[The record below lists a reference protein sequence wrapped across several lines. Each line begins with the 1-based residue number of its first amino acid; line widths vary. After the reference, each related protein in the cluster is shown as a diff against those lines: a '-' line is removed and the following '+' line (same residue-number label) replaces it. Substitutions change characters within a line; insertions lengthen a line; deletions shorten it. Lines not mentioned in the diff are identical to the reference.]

1 MSQRKRSQLHRPPD
15 PAKLAPKA
23 SGGDLTLHSRNIGVL
38 PIVNRFIARCQLRE
52 TLCQFLP
59 REDARNRVE
68 TATAIL
74 LLVKNILISREP
86 IYGIA
91 QWAASW
97 VPELLDLHEDQLRS
111 LNDDRVGRALDR
123 LFDAATPEM
132 VMQITQHVIKEFRL
146 NLSELHNDST
156 TVKFCG
162 GYEEFEQPTKRRGK
176 QTVAIRRG
184 HSKDHR
190 PDLKQI
196 LYILTVSN
204 DGGVPVYFTADDG
217 DRHDDKTHVPT
228 WNLLRQLVG
237 RADFLYVADCK
248 LASAENLSHIDREGG
263 RFITILPKN
272 RKEPRQMIRTLR
284 EDPESLRWVLL
295 YEVTDKHDV
304 LQHRFKTLRE
314 EQLTADGYRLLW
326 IHSLVKA
333 QTDDAGRVK
342 AIGKTTD
349 DLMKLRVRLQSP
361 RSRMRE
367 RHRVEHEVEK
377 LLTRR
382 GTGELLKIDIKGEEE
397 VSLKQLTP
405 GRRTKNTQ
413 YTRVVKQRFDL
424 IWQVDS
430 EAIDL
435 ARRADGVFPLITND
449 QEMTAEEI
457 LRAYKRQ
464 PIIEK
469 RFSQL
474 KTDFVVAPIYLKEVS
489 RIESLLCV
497 YFMVLLLQTLLER
510 ELRDVMHQE
519 EIESLPLYPEGRSCR
534 HPTAR
539 RVIDVLDN
547 LTRHRLVTDEGDALD
562 LYTDPTTLQCQLIKL
577 FGLEPSTYGRN
588 PKN

>member
-1 MSQRKRSQLHRPPD
+1 
-15 PAKLAPKA
+15 
-23 SGGDLTLHSRNIGVL
+23 VL
-38 PIVNRFIARCQLRE
+38 PIVNRFIAQCQLRE
-52 TLCQFLP
+52 ILCQFLP
-59 REDARNRVE
+59 REDARNRVD

-97 VPELLDLHEDQLRS
+97 VPELLDLREDQLRS

-132 VMQITQHVIKEFRL
+132 VMRITQHVIKEFQL
-146 NLSELHNDST
+146 ELSELHNDST

-162 GYEEFEQPTKRRGK
+162 AYEEFEQPTKRRGK
-176 QTVAIRRG
+176 QTVAIRQG
-184 HSKDHR
+184 HIKDHR

-204 DGGVPVYFTADDG
+204 DGGVPVYFTTNDG

-228 WNLLRQLVG
+228 WNL
-237 RADFLYVADCK
+237 F
-248 LASAENLSHIDREGG
+248 
-263 RFITILPKN
+263 
-272 RKEPRQMIRTLR
+272 M
-284 EDPESLRWVLL
+284 
-295 YEVTDKHDV
+295 
-304 LQHRFKTLRE
+304 
-314 EQLTADGYRLLW
+314 
-326 IHSLVKA
+326 VKS

-349 DLMKLRVRLQSP
+349 DLMKLRARLQSP

-367 RHRVEHEVEK
+367 RHRVEHEVENI
-377 LLTRR
+377 LTRR
-382 GTGELLKIDIKGEEE
+382 GTGELLKIDILREEE
-397 VSLKQLTP
+397 VTLKQLTP
-405 GRRTKNTQ
+405 GRGTKNTQ

-424 IWQVDS
+424 TWQVDS
-430 EAIDL
+430 EAIDRV
-435 ARRADGVFPLITND
+435 RRADGVFPLITND

-474 KTDFVVAPIYLKEVS
+474 KTDFVVAPVYLKEVS

-547 LTRHRLVTDEGDALD
+547 LTRHRLVTDEGDVLD

-577 FGLEPSTYGRN
+577 FRLEPSTYGRHS
-588 PKN
+588 KN